1 MSNLY
6 NVNPVDVTIAE
17 DFTDLTE
24 GLDDDMLDQAEDT
37 LTTLNKYVE
46 TIKDDGIDNDKLKT
60 LLKELYVEALN
71 TEQA

>member
-37 LTTLNKYVE
+37 LTTLNKYAE
-46 TIKDDGIDNDKLKT
+46 TVKDDGIDNDKLKT